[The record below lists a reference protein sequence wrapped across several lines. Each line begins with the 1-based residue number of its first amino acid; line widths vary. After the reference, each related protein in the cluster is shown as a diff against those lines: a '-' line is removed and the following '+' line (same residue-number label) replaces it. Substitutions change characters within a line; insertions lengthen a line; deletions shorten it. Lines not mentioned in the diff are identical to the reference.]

1 MGKYWFPA
9 CPAHYIILPPW
20 QSWQRCRT
28 FASSISQALALSSN
42 LARQCIIQQ
51 LPKPPCHIAS
61 ASAQHH
67 EYLWQTSMLLLQIYT
82 HTHTRRS
89 FAHFQHSW
97 DVFVWVIPSCH
108 SQLWIP
114 SCPDTEPILKWFSH
128 QASVWD
134 KDLLEQTKNHLYP
147 QSASS
152 EFQLGRKEAGN
163 RRSKFLSV
171 HECWDPFFQAAHTL
185 QFVVLTGA
193 GGWSSR
199 SSK

>member
-1 MGKYWFPA
+1 M
-9 CPAHYIILPPW
+9 H
-20 QSWQRCRT
+20 
-28 FASSISQALALSSN
+28 N
-42 LARQCIIQQ
+42 
-51 LPKPPCHIAS
+51 S
-61 ASAQHH
+61 AAP
-67 EYLWQTSMLLLQIYT
+67 QTSLPHCFCFSSTPWVSLTDKHVTPANLHT